1 GFERTGLNMFGTRA
15 TQRILVRLPPD
26 ADVVAVRQQIQQTFG
41 LRGRV
46 IDYTEANPTLSR
58 NMERASSFLAMI
70 SLIALIVG
78 GVGVATSIESH
89 IQQRMD
95 HVAIMKC
102 LGGRSRR
109 VMQVYA
115 AQALLLGLAGSMI
128 GVIAGFAVQ
137 SVFPHFLAGYFDI
150 DIDLVLSWQP

>member
-1 GFERTGLNMFGTRA
+1 
-15 TQRILVRLPPD
+15 RILLRLPPD
-26 ADVVAVRQQIQQTFG
+26 ADVEAIRAEIRDTFRR
-41 LRGRV
+41 RGRV
-46 IDYTEANPTLSR
+46 IDYTQANPTLSR
-58 NMERASSFLAMI
+58 NMDRASSFLAMV

-95 HVAIMKC
+95 HIAIMKC

-115 AQALLLGLAGSMI
+115 VQALMLGLAGSLI
-128 GVIAGFAVQ
+128 GVIIGFIAQ
-137 SVFPHFLAGYFDI
+137 AAFPQFLAGYFDV
-150 DIDLVLSWQP
+150 DIELVLSWKPAVQGIAVGLLTT